1 MHTGHIVAGLGGAGG
16 GDGGVHTAGHGGEH
30 AQGALGSLSHSPT
43 RVRARGTEEAPG
55 RVEQAMGSRAGSG
68 AGTGGRGRGGVT
80 GKGGRGTPRIGR
92 RGVLIGGAVAAVGGG
107 GLLAR
112 EELERLWWKVPGMAK
127 PRKEGELDHAGA
139 EWTAASTANWRLA
152 DRPDD
157 FEIDRVIIHVVQG
170 SYPTA
175 LRVFKNPGHGAA
187 THYVVRKDGHVAQMI
202 RELDVAFHAGNRSFN
217 ERSIGI
223 EHEGF
228 VDRPQDFTDAMYKG
242 SARLTADICVRHGLP
257 VDREHIIGH
266 VEVPGTDHTDPGPH
280 WDWDRYLKLVRAAMP
295 SARRAAE

>member
-1 MHTGHIVAGLGGAGG
+1 MGSDAKREGLGGG
-16 GDGGVHTAGHGGEH
+16 
-30 AQGALGSLSHSPT
+30 P
-43 RVRARGTEEAPG
+43 
-55 RVEQAMGSRAGSG
+55 
-68 AGTGGRGRGGVT
+68 GRGRGRRGSGGGKS
-80 GKGGRGTPRIGR
+80 GKGPLGR
-92 RGVLIGGAVAAVGGG
+92 RALLIGSAAALVGGG
-107 GLLAR
+107 VLAR
-112 EELERLWWKVPGMAK
+112 DELGRLWWQMPGMAK
-127 PRKEGELDHAGA
+127 PRKEGELDHIGA
-139 EWTAASTANWRLA
+139 EWTAASRANWRLA

-157 FEIDRVIIHVVQG
+157 YRIDRVIIHVVQG

-228 VDRPQDFTDAMYKG
+228 VDRPQDFTDAMYEG
-242 SARLTADICVRHGLP
+242 SARLTAGICVRYELP
-257 VDREHIIGH
+257 VDRTHIMGH

-280 WDWDRYLKLVRAAMP
+280 WDWDRYIKLVRAAMP
-295 SARRAAE
+295 EARRAAERKAEEKAEQGAE